1 MADISKKEF
10 LDNLVKTEWKHY
22 KNEKYGNNEM
32 EARYSF
38 TDRRINQK
46 YIQLYYRYEKI
57 HYMDWEMLFEEC
69 LDIIIDILNSMDKDY
84 IYISNTEKKDDIS
97 YIITT
102 LEQRIDD
109 KVNDWTGA
117 YRDRSCGKDEIVP
130 VDVAI
135 YLDEVLYVD
144 EDGKEITK
152 GELLS
157 NEDIITKQS
166 KTDEEIDKALQKIYR
181 KAKLTDRQI
190 EVLQA
195 LERTEDNYMNGTIY
209 TRVDAAKMLKT
220 TDSNIRKTF
229 HTIKKKIEKAYD
241 YEVPNIA
248 DTRQDKIIELET
260 FLDNIETEKDIINF
274 IEDNL
279 EQEFILYIL
288 YDSDLD
294 SELVQYFNLN
304 KDNENTYYTDTMRKF
319 CTQFLKELYDYIDL
333 LKYNDAMSKVK
344 RLPKKVEPRPNNY
357 KDFIDNTVYTYIR
370 EDKATEQQKQAEYI
384 VIDKE
389 KYYLVD
395 DTVDDVVDKA
405 QDIFF

>member
-1 MADISKKEF
+1 
-10 LDNLVKTEWKHY
+10 
-22 KNEKYGNNEM
+22 
-32 EARYSF
+32 
-38 TDRRINQK
+38 
-46 YIQLYYRYEKI
+46 
-57 HYMDWEMLFEEC
+57 
-69 LDIIIDILNSMDKDY
+69 MDKDY

-294 SELVQYFNLN
+294 SELVRYYNLN
-304 KDNENTYYTDTMRKF
+304 KNNDSISDTMRKF

-333 LKYNDAMSKVK
+333 LKYNDAMSKIK
-344 RLPKKVEPRPNNY
+344 RLPKKATIQDKH

-395 DTVDDVVDKA
+395 DTVDDVEDKA